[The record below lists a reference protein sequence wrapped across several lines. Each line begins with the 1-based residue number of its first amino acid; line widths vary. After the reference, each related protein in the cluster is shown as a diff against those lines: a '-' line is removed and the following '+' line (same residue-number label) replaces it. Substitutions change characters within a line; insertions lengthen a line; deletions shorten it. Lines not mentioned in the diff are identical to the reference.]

1 MTKATSTAIPAQD
14 PMVADEFASLADTT
28 RSKLVSV
35 ARRMLGNP
43 ADAEEAVQQ
52 ALLQGWDAIGE
63 FRSEATL
70 YAWLRTILFN
80 ECLDILK
87 SRRRVERSR
96 LAVAREYHWARNP
109 DPEQLL
115 LREELERVMD
125 HEIRCLPRPFRE
137 VMFADLATIDEER
150 NRTYARS
157 SITGMNLCA
166 SKALCHRARKSLR
179 ERMERRLTL
188 ERQRD

>member
-1 MTKATSTAIPAQD
+1 
-14 PMVADEFASLADTT
+14 
-28 RSKLVSV
+28 
-35 ARRMLGNP
+35 MLRNP

-80 ECLDILK
+80 ECLTTIQRR
-87 SRRRVERSR
+87 SRVARSR
-96 LAVAREYHWARNP
+96 LAVEKEYCCARDL
-109 DPEQLL
+109 DPEQPY
-115 LREELERVMD
+115 LREELERVLH

-137 VMFADLATIDEER
+137 VMSADLATIDEER

-157 SITGMNLCA
+157 ALTGMNLYA

-179 ERMERRLTL
+179 DRMERRWT
-188 ERQRD
+188 RQSD